1 MTQTPALK
9 QITLIGVGL
18 IGGSFVLD
26 LKRQGLVEKVVGI
39 DLDADNLARAL
50 ERKVIDEAFEEINA
64 QSVGGAD
71 WVLIATPVATLPHIC
86 RQLAPLLSAHTIVSD
101 VGSTKQSALAAFA
114 EHLGTHL
121 PRCVAAHPIAGSDR
135 HGALAA
141 QFGLY
146 QDKKL
151 IICPHAQ
158 QDAGALETVET
169 LWQAVGAHTYRM
181 SAATHDAIFAAV
193 SHMPHMLAYAYVHQI
208 AEHPDGQTYLDFA
221 ASGFRD
227 FTRIAASDP
236 TMWRDV
242 FVANKEA
249 VLEILGRFTEE
260 LFALQRAVRL
270 GDGDLLFDYFTRTR
284 AIRRGIIEAGQDT
297 AADRKSVV

>member
-1 MTQTPALK
+1 MIQTPALK

-18 IGGSFVLD
+18 IGGSFALD

-50 ERKVIDEAFEEINA
+50 ERKVIDEAFEEINT

-86 RQLAPLLSAHTIVSD
+86 RQLAPLLSAPTIVSD

-114 EHLGTHL
+114 EHLGAHL

-169 LWQAVGAHTYRM
+169 LWQAVGARTYRM

-227 FTRIAASDP
+227 FTRIASSHPAIWTDIC
-236 TMWRDV
+236 M
-242 FVANKEA
+242 ANKDS
-249 VLEILGRFTEE
+249 LL
-260 LFALQRAVRL
+260 
-270 GDGDLLFDYFTRTR
+270 DLL
-284 AIRRGIIEAGQDT
+284 AGQQQALAYLQNLLQSND
-297 AADRKSVV
+297 ADALYRYFEEAQHTRDDWQARQ

>member
-1 MTQTPALK
+1 MIQTPALK

-50 ERKVIDEAFEEINA
+50 ERKVIDEAFEEINT

-86 RQLAPLLSAHTIVSD
+86 RQLAPLLSAPTIVSD

-114 EHLGTHL
+114 EHLGAHL

-169 LWQAVGAHTYRM
+169 LWQAVGARTYRM

-227 FTRIAASDP
+227 FTRIASSHPAIWTDICI
-236 TMWRDV
+236 
-242 FVANKEA
+242 ANKDS
-249 VLEILGRFTEE
+249 LL
-260 LFALQRAVRL
+260 
-270 GDGDLLFDYFTRTR
+270 DLL
-284 AIRRGIIEAGQDT
+284 AGQQQALAYLQNLLQSND
-297 AADRKSVV
+297 ADALYRYFEEAQHTRDDWQARQ

>member
-1 MTQTPALK
+1 MIQTPALK

-50 ERKVIDEAFEEINA
+50 ERKVIDEAFEEINT

-114 EHLGTHL
+114 EHLGAHL

-227 FTRIAASDP
+227 FTRIASSHPAIWTDICI
-236 TMWRDV
+236 
-242 FVANKEA
+242 ANKDS
-249 VLEILGRFTEE
+249 LL
-260 LFALQRAVRL
+260 
-270 GDGDLLFDYFTRTR
+270 DLL
-284 AIRRGIIEAGQDT
+284 AGQQQALAYLQNLLQSND
-297 AADRKSVV
+297 ADALYRYFEEAQHTRDDWQARQ

>member
-50 ERKVIDEAFEEINA
+50 ERKVIDEAFEEINT

-86 RQLAPLLSAHTIVSD
+86 RQLAPLLSAPTIVSD

-114 EHLGTHL
+114 EHLGAHL

-169 LWQAVGAHTYRM
+169 LWQAVGARTYRM

-227 FTRIAASDP
+227 FTRIASSHPAIWTDIC
-236 TMWRDV
+236 M
-242 FVANKEA
+242 ANK
-249 VLEILGRFTEE
+249 
-260 LFALQRAVRL
+260 
-270 GDGDLLFDYFTRTR
+270 DSLLYLL
-284 AIRRGIIEAGQDT
+284 AGQQQALAYLQNLLQSND
-297 AADRKSVV
+297 ADALYRYFEEAQHTRDDWQARQ

>member
-50 ERKVIDEAFEEINA
+50 ERKVIDEAFEEINT

-86 RQLAPLLSAHTIVSD
+86 RQLAPLLSAPTIVSD

-114 EHLGTHL
+114 EHLGAHL

-169 LWQAVGAHTYRM
+169 LWQAVGARTYRM

-227 FTRIAASDP
+227 FTRIASSHPAIWTDICI
-236 TMWRDV
+236 
-242 FVANKEA
+242 ANK
-249 VLEILGRFTEE
+249 
-260 LFALQRAVRL
+260 
-270 GDGDLLFDYFTRTR
+270 DSLLYLL
-284 AIRRGIIEAGQDT
+284 AGQQQALAYLQNLLQSND
-297 AADRKSVV
+297 ADALYRYFEEAQHTRDDWQARQ

>member
-50 ERKVIDEAFEEINA
+50 ERKVIDEAFEEINT

-86 RQLAPLLSAHTIVSD
+86 RQLAPLLSAPTIVSD

-114 EHLGTHL
+114 EHLGAHL

-227 FTRIAASDP
+227 FTRIASSHPAIWTDIC
-236 TMWRDV
+236 M
-242 FVANKEA
+242 ANKDS
-249 VLEILGRFTEE
+249 LL
-260 LFALQRAVRL
+260 
-270 GDGDLLFDYFTRTR
+270 DLL
-284 AIRRGIIEAGQDT
+284 AGQQQALAYLQNLLQSND
-297 AADRKSVV
+297 ADALYRYFEEAQHTRDDWQARQ

>member
-50 ERKVIDEAFEEINA
+50 ERKVIDEAFEEINT

-86 RQLAPLLSAHTIVSD
+86 RQLAPLLSAPTIVSD

-114 EHLGTHL
+114 EHLGAHL

-169 LWQAVGAHTYRM
+169 LWQAVGARTYRM
-181 SAATHDAIFAAV
+181 SAATHDAIYAPV
-193 SHMPHMLAYAYVHQI
+193 SHMPHMMAYAYVHQI

-227 FTRIAASDP
+227 FTRIASSHPAIWTDICI
-236 TMWRDV
+236 
-242 FVANKEA
+242 ANKDSLLYLLSGQQQALAYLQNLLQSNDADALYRYFEEA
-249 VLEILGRFTEE
+249 
-260 LFALQRAVRL
+260 QH
-270 GDGDLLFDYFTRTR
+270 TRDDWQAR
-284 AIRRGIIEAGQDT
+284 Q
-297 AADRKSVV
+297 

>member
-50 ERKVIDEAFEEINA
+50 ERKVIDEAFEEINT

-86 RQLAPLLSAHTIVSD
+86 RQLAPLLSAPTIVSD

-114 EHLGTHL
+114 EHLGAHL

-169 LWQAVGAHTYRM
+169 LWQAVGARTYRM
-181 SAATHDAIFAAV
+181 SAATNDAIFAAV

-227 FTRIAASDP
+227 FTRIASSHPAIWTDICI
-236 TMWRDV
+236 
-242 FVANKEA
+242 ANK
-249 VLEILGRFTEE
+249 
-260 LFALQRAVRL
+260 
-270 GDGDLLFDYFTRTR
+270 DSLLYLL
-284 AIRRGIIEAGQDT
+284 AGQQQALAYLQNLLQSND
-297 AADRKSVV
+297 ADALYRYFEEAQHTRDDWQARQ